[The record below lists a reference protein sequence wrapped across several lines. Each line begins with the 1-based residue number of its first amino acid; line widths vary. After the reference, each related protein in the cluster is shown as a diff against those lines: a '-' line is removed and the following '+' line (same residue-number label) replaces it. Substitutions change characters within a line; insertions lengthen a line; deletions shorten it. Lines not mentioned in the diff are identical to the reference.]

1 MITRRQVMKTLVL
14 GSTALV
20 PDFMKGL
27 ALAQGAPQSSETHPA
42 LSTAK
47 KKKLEA
53 TFVNVYT
60 IFNANQDK
68 TIGGYLDQNV
78 QVFSIRHHVLYDG
91 IVQVEGYFDNEF
103 KTHPQF
109 TPDANYKVTVS
120 GLSGWVKGYAGWKDD
135 HGGPEKLKFTFKFV
149 YTGTKWLI
157 LSLYAADA
165 SV

>member
-14 GSTALV
+14 GSTVLV

-27 ALAQGAPQSSETHPA
+27 DLAQAASQSSETHPA
-42 LSTAK
+42 SSTAK
-47 KKKLEA
+47 KKKLKA
-53 TFVNVYT
+53 TFVKVCT

-78 QVFSIRHHVLYDG
+78 QVFSVRHHVLYDG
-91 IVQVEGYFDNEF
+91 VEQVEGYFDNEF

-109 TPDANYKVTVS
+109 TPATNYKVTVS
-120 GLSGWVKGYAGWKDD
+120 GLSGWIKGHAGWKDD
-135 HGGPEKLKFTFKFV
+135 HGGPENLNFTFKFV
-149 YTGTKWLI
+149 YTGAKWLI

-165 SV
+165 SG